1 MLMNVIENRSEFAE
15 KSHPQE
21 VYISRSL
28 SDMLKVLENKIDEL
42 QKDMLAL
49 KADFK
54 ILNEE
59 KDTIIKALKWWVTGS
74 IAIITG
80 TFTVLGFFIE
90 HGSKLLGH

>member
-1 MLMNVIENRSEFAE
+1 MLMSVIENRSEFAE
-15 KSHPQE
+15 KSHVQD

-28 SDMLKVLENKIDEL
+28 GDMLKVLENKIDEL

-49 KADFK
+49 KADLK
-54 ILNEE
+54 NLRDE

-74 IAIITG
+74 FAVVGGI
-80 TFTVLGFFIE
+80 LGVVGFLIE